1 MFAYQDTRVGAATV
15 DVAFTDRHGGVSGGP
30 YASLDL
36 GRHAAESGEL
46 ETNLARLAEAVAGDA
61 GTPLALMSQ
70 VHGRDVAVVDAP
82 GAPPVADG
90 IVTGTAGLAVVV
102 RVADCVPLLLADPD
116 RGVVGA
122 VHAGR
127 PGLVAGVVPAAVD
140 RLRELG
146 AERLVAW
153 VGPHV
158 CGGCYEVPA
167 EMQAEVAAA
176 VPEAEATTTW
186 GTPALDIGAG
196 VVAQLKAAGVEMVDA
211 SRCTIEDEDL
221 FSYRRQGPE
230 SGRLAGI
237 VRVRP

>member
-46 ETNLARLAEAVAGDA
+46 ETNLARLAEAFAGDA
-61 GTPLALMSQ
+61 GTPLALMSP